1 MDLSADF
8 IKLIERTLPNE
19 AQQLISAI
27 TGTEPAVSIRVNDAK
42 VPATPPLGQPVPWCP
57 LGFYL
62 SERPQFTFDIDFQA
76 GRYYVQDAS
85 SMFIWHVIKSLV
97 KSPVAY
103 LDLCAAP
110 GGKTTAALSTLP
122 QGSLVVA
129 NEVVPSR
136 ARILCD
142 NVAKW
147 GIPECLVTSSQ
158 PADLGRLKHCF
169 DVIAADVPCSGEG
182 MMRKDDEAVSQWT
195 PALVD
200 QCAARQRT
208 IIADVWQALK
218 PGGLLIYSTCT
229 YNRSE
234 NEDMIEWIA
243 AEFGATS
250 LPVPVLDEWNI
261 TPAVDSALHAYRFLP
276 HRTRGEGLFMA
287 VLQKPDDQPCK
298 PLQSKKAKPASKTA
312 QAAQVCN
319 WLTRHDHYAFTE
331 VGDTIVATPQPLVP
345 LLALMQASRLNV
357 LLSGIQ
363 VATLKGKNLIPHWAL
378 AHSTALNREAFNIA
392 EVDYPTAI
400 HFLQGLAVSI
410 DAPRGY
416 VLLTHRGTPVGW
428 VNNLGN
434 RANNLLPKPLRIIS
448 QHIPD
453 EPPQLLS

>member
-8 IKLIERTLPNE
+8 IKLIERTLPHE
-19 AQQLISAI
+19 AQQFISAI
-27 TGTEPAVSIRVNDAK
+27 TGTEPTVSIRVNDTK
-42 VPATPPLGQPVPWCP
+42 TLATPPLGQPVPWCP

-62 SERPQFTFDIDFQA
+62 PQRPQFTFDIDFQA

-85 SMFIWHVIKSLV
+85 SMFIWHVIKNLV
-97 KSPVAY
+97 KSPVTY

-110 GGKTTAALSTLP
+110 GGKTTAALSALP

-136 ARILCD
+136 ARVLCD

-147 GIPECLVTSSQ
+147 GMPNCLVTSSQ
-158 PADLGRLKHCF
+158 PADLGHLKHCF

-195 PALVD
+195 PALVE

-234 NEDMIEWIA
+234 NEEMIEWIA
-243 AEFGATS
+243 AQYGATS

-261 TPAVDSALHAYRFLP
+261 TPAIDSSLHAYRFLP

-287 VLQKPDDQPCK
+287 VLQKLDDQPCK
-298 PLQSKKAKPASKTA
+298 PLQVKKAKPITKAA
-312 QAAQVCN
+312 QAAQVRN
-319 WLTRHDHYAFTE
+319 WLTCPSDYAFTE
-331 VGDTIVATPQPLVP
+331 AGDSIVATPLTLLP
-345 LLALMQASRLNV
+345 LLSLMQASRFNV

-363 VATLKGKNLIPHWAL
+363 VATMKGKNLVPHWAL
-378 AHSTALNREAFNIA
+378 AHSTALHREAFSSA
-392 EVDYPTAI
+392 EVDYLTAI
-400 HFLQGLAVSI
+400 NFLQGNAVQI
-410 DAPRGY
+410 EAPRGY

-453 EPPQLLS
+453 APPQLLT

>member
-1 MDLSADF
+1 MDLSPDF
-8 IKLIERTLPNE
+8 IHLIEQTLPNE

-27 TGTEPAVSIRVNDAK
+27 TSTEPAVSIRVNDAK
-42 VPATPPLGQPVPWCP
+42 THASPTDGQTVPWCP

-62 SERPQFTFDIDFQA
+62 NDRPQFTFDIDFQA

-85 SMFIWHVIKSLV
+85 SMFIWHAIKSLV
-97 KSPVAY
+97 KSPVTY
-103 LDLCAAP
+103 LDLCVAP
-110 GGKTTAALSTLP
+110 GGKTTAALSALP

-147 GIPECLVTSSQ
+147 GMPNCLVTSSQ
-158 PADLGRLKHCF
+158 PAAIGQLKHCF

-195 PALVD
+195 PSLVE
-200 QCAARQRT
+200 QCAAKQRN

-229 YNRSE
+229 YNRTE
-234 NEDMIEWIA
+234 NEEMIEWIA
-243 AEFGATS
+243 AQFGATS
-250 LPVPVLDEWNI
+250 LPVPILNEWNI
-261 TPAVDSALHAYRFLP
+261 THAIDSHMHAYRFLP
-276 HRTRGEGLFMA
+276 HRTQGEGLFMA

-298 PLQSKKAKPASKTA
+298 PLQAKKAKPVTKAA
-312 QAAQVCN
+312 QAAQVRN
-319 WLTRHDHYAFTE
+319 WLIRPDDYAYCE
-331 VGDTIVATPQPLVP
+331 VGDSIVATPQPLVP
-345 LLALMQASRLNV
+345 LLQLMQASRLNV

-363 VATLKGKNLIPHWAL
+363 VATTKGKNLIPHWAL
-378 AHSTALNREAFNIA
+378 THSTAFNRNAFAAA
-392 EVDYPTAI
+392 EVDYRTAI
-400 HFLQGLAVSI
+400 SFLQGNAVQI

-416 VLLTHRGTPVGW
+416 VLLTHNGTQVGW

-453 EPPQLLS
+453 NAPQLLT